1 MFLTAEERIAK
12 KQLKKKLFITVSILL
27 TGILSG
33 LVTFLLN
40 GNI

>member
-1 MFLTAEERIAK
+1 MYLTADERIAK
-12 KQLKKKLFITVSILL
+12 KQLKKKLIITASILS

-33 LVTFLLN
+33 LVTFLVN